1 MKNIPSGLEVEA
13 DYDTWRKYAVTKGLH
28 GSILTY
34 LDIKKNDFYVIENT
48 VDGKSYVTARGWE
61 DLSETIYLYE
71 RIAREFASYYDLYQ
85 KYKKDYRV
93 AQILAGDADAE
104 VRKRA
109 KNAAFDERISLLGLL
124 LDALQDKI
132 RKNVELEDALRSL
145 LPVLKEVKAELAGFA
160 GDSSEI
166 PVLLETRA
174 DQMQEKMQQ
183 EDKANALS
191 TAAHHGYQLV
201 IRTLQKDAK
210 ELRMQGITDAQAA
223 FLFIKEA
230 FDDQVAEMKAGSDE
244 ISRELENLF
253 AFVEKIFGTGN
264 EMLILVTDLTVNAN
278 SMKFISRKGCKEYF
292 KYNKKYQLYERQQE
306 ISDALEQLQI

>member
-1 MKNIPSGLEVEA
+1 
-13 DYDTWRKYAVTKGLH
+13 
-28 GSILTY
+28 
-34 LDIKKNDFYVIENT
+34 
-48 VDGKSYVTARGWE
+48 
-61 DLSETIYLYE
+61 
-71 RIAREFASYYDLYQ
+71 LYQ

-93 AQILAGDADAE
+93 AQILSGNADAD

-132 RKNVELEDALRSL
+132 RKNVEFEDALRSL
-145 LPVLKEVKAELAGFA
+145 LPVLKELKAELAAFT

-166 PVLLETRA
+166 PGLLEARA
-174 DQMQEKMQQ
+174 DSVQLEMEQ
-183 EDKANALS
+183 EDKANVLS
-191 TAAHHGYQLV
+191 GAARRGYQLV
-201 IRTLQKDAK
+201 ISTLQKDAK
-210 ELRMQGITDAQAA
+210 ELRMQEIGDAQAA

-230 FDDQVAEMKAGSDE
+230 FDDQVADMKTQSDE

-253 AFVEKIFGTGN
+253 VFVEKIFGTGN

-278 SMKFISRKGCKEYF
+278 SMKFISRKGSKEYF

>member
-1 MKNIPSGLEVEA
+1 MDEVLVGQ
-13 DYDTWRKYAVTKGLH
+13 YLH
-28 GSILTY
+28 N
-34 LDIKKNDFYVIENT
+34 K
-48 VDGKSYVTARGWE
+48 
-61 DLSETIYLYE
+61 

-93 AQILAGDADAE
+93 AQILSGNADAD

-109 KNAAFDERISLLGLL
+109 KHAAFDERISLLGLL
-124 LDALQDKI
+124 LEALQDKI
-132 RKNVELEDALRSL
+132 SKNVEFVDALRSL
-145 LPVLKEVKAELAGFA
+145 LPVLKELKTELAAFTGA
-160 GDSSEI
+160 SSQI
-166 PVLLETRA
+166 PGLLEARA
-174 DQMQEKMQQ
+174 DQVQLEMEQ

-191 TAAHHGYQLV
+191 GAARRGYQLV

-210 ELRMQGITDAQAA
+210 ELCMQEIDNAQAA

-230 FDDQVAEMKAGSDE
+230 FDDQVTDMKAQSDE
-244 ISRELENLF
+244 ISKELENLF
-253 AFVEKIFGTGN
+253 AFVEKIFGT

-278 SMKFISRKGCKEYF
+278 SMKFISRKGSKEYF

>member
-1 MKNIPSGLEVEA
+1 MDEVLVGQ
-13 DYDTWRKYAVTKGLH
+13 YLH
-28 GSILTY
+28 N
-34 LDIKKNDFYVIENT
+34 K
-48 VDGKSYVTARGWE
+48 
-61 DLSETIYLYE
+61 

-93 AQILAGDADAE
+93 AQILSGNADAD

-132 RKNVELEDALRSL
+132 RKNVEFEDALRSL
-145 LPVLKEVKAELAGFA
+145 LPVLKELKAELAAFTGA
-160 GDSSEI
+160 SSEI
-166 PVLLETRA
+166 PGLLEARA
-174 DQMQEKMQQ
+174 DQVQLEMEQ

-191 TAAHHGYQLV
+191 GAARRGYQLV

-210 ELRMQGITDAQAA
+210 ELRMQEIGNAQAA

-230 FDDQVAEMKAGSDE
+230 FDDQVADMKAQSDE
-244 ISRELENLF
+244 ISKELENLF
-253 AFVEKIFGTGN
+253 AFVEKIFGIGN

-278 SMKFISRKGCKEYF
+278 SMKFISRKGSKEYF

>member
-1 MKNIPSGLEVEA
+1 M
-13 DYDTWRKYAVTKGLH
+13 
-28 GSILTY
+28 
-34 LDIKKNDFYVIENT
+34 
-48 VDGKSYVTARGWE
+48 
-61 DLSETIYLYE
+61 
-71 RIAREFASYYDLYQ
+71 
-85 KYKKDYRV
+85 
-93 AQILAGDADAE
+93 AQILSGNADAD

-132 RKNVELEDALRSL
+132 RKNVEFEDALRSL
-145 LPVLKEVKAELAGFA
+145 LPVLKELKAELAAFTGE
-160 GDSSEI
+160 SSEI
-166 PVLLETRA
+166 SGLLEARA
-174 DQMQEKMQQ
+174 DNIQLKMEQ

-191 TAAHHGYQLV
+191 GAARRGYQLV

-210 ELRMQGITDAQAA
+210 ELRMQEISDAQAA

-230 FDDQVAEMKAGSDE
+230 FDDQVTDMKAQSDE

-278 SMKFISRKGCKEYF
+278 SMKFISRKGSKEYF